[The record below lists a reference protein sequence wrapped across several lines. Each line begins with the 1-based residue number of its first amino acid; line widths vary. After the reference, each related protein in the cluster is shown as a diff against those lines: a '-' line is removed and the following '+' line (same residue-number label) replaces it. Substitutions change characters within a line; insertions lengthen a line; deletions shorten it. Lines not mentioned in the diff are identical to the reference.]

1 MRVFRRVFSVLA
13 RAILDTGI
21 AVSKKNVRETG
32 FEFVHCQVLEKMGKY
47 IFSKKT
53 STTQGHNGQIY
64 TSNVSEGS
72 LVVN

>member
-32 FEFVHCQVLEKMGKY
+32 FEFVHCQVLDRMCKY
-47 IFSKKT
+47 RFSKIT
-53 STTQGHNGQIY
+53 STT
-64 TSNVSEGS
+64 
-72 LVVN
+72 